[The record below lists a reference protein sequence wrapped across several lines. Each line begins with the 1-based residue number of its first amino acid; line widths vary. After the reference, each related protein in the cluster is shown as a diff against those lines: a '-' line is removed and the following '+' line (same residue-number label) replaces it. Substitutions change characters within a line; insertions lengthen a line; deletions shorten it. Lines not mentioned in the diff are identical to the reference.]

1 MSAVAVATIGFTKT
15 TAEHFFAR
23 LKEADVRRLVDVRL
37 YPSTQLSGFAKSEDL
52 AYFLKALAGIGYAH
66 EPALAPSHELF
77 EKYNKGG
84 GTWADY
90 EREFLALMRARRIE
104 ARFSPADFDG
114 ACLLCSEAT
123 AEHCH
128 RRLVVEYLA
137 AAWGV
142 AVSARHL

>member
-1 MSAVAVATIGFTKT
+1 MSAVEIATIGFTKT

-23 LKEADVRRLVDVRL
+23 LKGADVRKLVDVRL
-37 YPSTQLSGFAKSEDL
+37 YPSTQLSGFAKAEDL
-52 AYFLKALAGIGYAH
+52 AYFLQALAGIAYAH

-77 EKYNKGG
+77 AKYKKGG
-84 GTWADY
+84 GAWADY
-90 EREFLALMRARRIE
+90 EREFVELMRARKVE
-104 ARFSPADFDG
+104 ARFKPEDFEG

-137 AAWGV
+137 ERWSVPV
-142 AVSARHL
+142 AARHL

>member
-1 MSAVAVATIGFTKT
+1 VSAVAVATIGFTRT

-23 LKEADVRRLVDVRL
+23 LKQADVRRLVDVRL

-52 AYFLKALAGIGYAH
+52 AYFLQALAGIGYAH
-66 EPALAPSHELF
+66 EPVLAPSHELF
-77 EKYNKGG
+77 DRHKKGG
-84 GTWADY
+84 GAWADY

-104 ARFSPADFDG
+104 TRFRPEDFDG

-123 AEHCH
+123 AEYCH

-137 AAWGV
+137 EKWDV
-142 AVSARHL
+142 AVSVKHL